1 MNPMMQFTPKFT
13 KVNEDSKVDNV
24 FKVNKLSKINKFP
37 RLLKFPK
44 LPKFVKSALYGCSD
58 YTTQN
63 YSYFKSA
70 RASVVIN

>member
-1 MNPMMQFTPKFT
+1 MMQFTPKFT

-58 YTTQN
+58 YKTQN
-63 YSYFKSA
+63 YSYFKPA
-70 RASVVIN
+70 WASVVIN